1 MREEEWRE
9 KEKKEVADVGRSS
22 GSTLAA
28 TAAAA
33 AVTAVARA
41 VGDALVDDA

>member
-33 AVTAVARA
+33 VTAVARA